1 MECFIY
7 IWIKI
12 NLSKLRFIT
21 YVLLSLLTV
30 VVHVLTMRKMAAP
43 KAPNALKNYL
53 KKFYAAHKPLTEII

>member
-7 IWIKI
+7 FWIKI

-30 VVHVLTMRKMAAP
+30 AVNVLTMRKMTAP

-53 KKFYAAHKPLTEII
+53 KKFHAAHKPLTEII